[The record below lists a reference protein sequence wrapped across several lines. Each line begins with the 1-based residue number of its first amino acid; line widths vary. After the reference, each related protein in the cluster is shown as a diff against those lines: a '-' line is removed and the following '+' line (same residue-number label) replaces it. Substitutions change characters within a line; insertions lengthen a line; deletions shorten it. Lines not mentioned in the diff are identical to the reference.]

1 MVVVDDD
8 DDLFGFL
15 KKKNSWMGLMTNYHK
30 SLFTNFLLDKIV
42 KKDVPKNFI
51 PIQKSSPL

>member
-30 SLFTNFLLDKIV
+30 SLFTNFLLD
-42 KKDVPKNFI
+42 
-51 PIQKSSPL
+51 